1 MRNLAWD
8 DALWGLAALSVDP
21 SGLRGIW
28 LKCSLGP
35 VMQEFLDWLRA
46 LKADSLKVPC
56 NVDTERLLGGLDLA
70 LTLQMG
76 RPVTQ
81 KGVLAQ
87 NHGRLLIC
95 PMAERL
101 PVATAS
107 ILSQVLDSKVVNS
120 HFGHDTEPAL
130 FGLVAIDESTAQ
142 ENPIANSLSEQL
154 AIWIDLSLVNP
165 GVNANDETLDMLERV
180 ERRLKTDPF
189 AYSQEIDQL
198 KLEDPHAREICE
210 LAQGFSIQSMR
221 APLYA
226 ARLSSVLAVLRGSKK
241 VEAQDLGRA
250 ARLVLTPRAK
260 SIPRMEQETQQ
271 DSNESSQYPD
281 QPLPPPPSPELQN
294 ETSETQKSSDEQEQD
309 QAQEQEQKQE
319 PQQLGAQGEE
329 EHKELETQQVPQ
341 DKSKNTDQSLNQSN
355 VPNPVSVKELETSI
369 LQAALATL
377 PIGLLNQLN
386 QGQSHSKKGASGRV
400 GDIQKGAK
408 KGRPMPP
415 VQGLPQNGNRIHILA
430 TLRHAA
436 PRQKIRSSYPNLQ
449 TTSKLKQNVSPPGP
463 TVNRLKI
470 LSEDFHIQRFAKR
483 SESCIIFCIDASGS
497 AALERLAEAKGAVE
511 LLLKDSYARRDHI
524 CVISFRD
531 KTATVQLPPTKSLVR
546 AKRQLQAL
554 PGGGGTPLATA
565 MKLAHETARHATN
578 QGMTPT
584 LVILSDGRAN
594 VTLQGEGSR
603 STAKAQALICAS
615 QWRASQLKG
624 IWLDTSARPDPQ
636 AQEIA
641 LAMGANYVPLPLA
654 SSQRMAN
661 AVQSIQNL
669 NG

>member
-309 QAQEQEQKQE
+309 QAQEQE

-341 DKSKNTDQSLNQSN
+341 DKSKNTDQSLNLS
-355 VPNPVSVKELETSI
+355 L
-369 LQAALATL
+369 
-377 PIGLLNQLN
+377 
-386 QGQSHSKKGASGRV
+386 
-400 GDIQKGAK
+400 
-408 KGRPMPP
+408 
-415 VQGLPQNGNRIHILA
+415 IHI
-430 TLRHAA
+430 
-436 PRQKIRSSYPNLQ
+436 
-449 TTSKLKQNVSPPGP
+449 
-463 TVNRLKI
+463 
-470 LSEDFHIQRFAKR
+470 
-483 SESCIIFCIDASGS
+483 
-497 AALERLAEAKGAVE
+497 
-511 LLLKDSYARRDHI
+511 
-524 CVISFRD
+524 
-531 KTATVQLPPTKSLVR
+531 
-546 AKRQLQAL
+546 
-554 PGGGGTPLATA
+554 
-565 MKLAHETARHATN
+565 
-578 QGMTPT
+578 
-584 LVILSDGRAN
+584 
-594 VTLQGEGSR
+594 
-603 STAKAQALICAS
+603 
-615 QWRASQLKG
+615 
-624 IWLDTSARPDPQ
+624 
-636 AQEIA
+636 
-641 LAMGANYVPLPLA
+641 
-654 SSQRMAN
+654 
-661 AVQSIQNL
+661 
-669 NG
+669 